1 MSAGQQPKRKR
12 RWLKGCAMG
21 CGGFLVLA
29 AILIAAAFLFFR
41 GSFDDRFAANY
52 ELARQEGKLSDEE
65 QDVFYDLMASIQR
78 PETGMSAS
86 AYACILL
93 DRCLNAPDGPSREKA
108 VAAATD
114 MRELL
119 ASNASPGI
127 REVMGV
133 MEKYPELSIRNWK
146 AKRPPATAPQP

>member
-1 MSAGQQPKRKR
+1 MSADQQPKRNR
-12 RWLKGCAMG
+12 HWLKGCALG
-21 CGGFLVLA
+21 CGGFLVLVV
-29 AILIAAAFLFFR
+29 ILIGAAFLFFR
-41 GSFDDRFAANY
+41 GSFADRFAANY
-52 ELARQEGKLSDEE
+52 ERAKQEGKLSDAEE
-65 QDVFYDLMASIQR
+65 DVFYDLMVSIQR
-78 PETGMSAS
+78 PETGMSAG

-93 DRCLNAPDGPSREKA
+93 DRCLSAPDDTSREKA

-119 ASNASPGI
+119 ASNALPGI